1 MGRGRGAALRIRRCR
16 RAGGEEHPGGTGLS
30 QGHPR
35 HGRHAEGQDEDR
47 NIRYEHP
54 GPGLGLPDARLR
66 TRRFEA
72 RPHAGR
78 GDGPRGLRTWGRRAD
93 LSARPAGAMKA
104 AVIGG
109 AGYAGGELLRL
120 LLSHPEIE
128 VTQVTSER
136 LGGKFVHTVHPHLRR
151 RTELKFQS
159 RASLQPVDV
168 LFIALP
174 HGETSKEID
183 RLQSLAPT
191 IIDLSADFRLH
202 DPAEYP
208 TWYGWEHPQPA
219 LLADFVYALPE
230 LHREQIRTANRLAAG
245 GCLATATIL
254 GLYPLTRAGV
264 VDSTMPIVVEGKTG
278 SSAGGAESGPASHH
292 PHRRGEIRS
301 FAPTSHRHTAEI
313 IQELDLQSPN
323 GHGPNIAFSAT
334 AVEAVRGILVT
345 AHVFLKDDLSEK
357 DLWKI
362 YRAAYAD
369 EPFMR
374 IIKESK
380 GIHRCPNPKILSC

>member
-1 MGRGRGAALRIRRCR
+1 
-16 RAGGEEHPGGTGLS
+16 
-30 QGHPR
+30 
-35 HGRHAEGQDEDR
+35 
-47 NIRYEHP
+47 
-54 GPGLGLPDARLR
+54 
-66 TRRFEA
+66 
-72 RPHAGR
+72 
-78 GDGPRGLRTWGRRAD
+78 
-93 LSARPAGAMKA
+93 MKA

-159 RASLQPVDV
+159 RSALQPADV
-168 LFIALP
+168 LFLAMP
-174 HGETSKEID
+174 HGQTSREID
-183 RLQSLAPT
+183 QLQSLAPT

-202 DPAEYP
+202 DPGDYP
-208 TWYGWEHPQPA
+208 TWYGWEHPRPS
-219 LLADFVYALPE
+219 LLNDFVYALPE
-230 LHREQIRTANRLAAG
+230 LHREEIRTANRLAAG

-254 GLYPLTRAGV
+254 GIYPLIRAGAI
-264 VDSTMPIVVEGKTG
+264 DHSMPIVIEGKTG

-292 PHRRGEIRS
+292 PHRSGEMRS
-301 FAPTSHRHTAEI
+301 FAPTAHRHTAEI
-313 IQELDLQSPN
+313 IQELGLQSPN
-323 GHGPNIAFSAT
+323 GHGPTIAFSAT

-345 AHVFLKDDLSEK
+345 AHVFLKDDLTEK

-374 IIKESK
+374 IVKESQ
-380 GIHRCPNPKILSC
+380 GIHRYPNPKILSGTNYCDVGFERDPHSRRVVVMSALDNLMKGAAGQAVQALNVRFGWDERTGLDFPGLYPI

>member
-1 MGRGRGAALRIRRCR
+1 
-16 RAGGEEHPGGTGLS
+16 
-30 QGHPR
+30 
-35 HGRHAEGQDEDR
+35 
-47 NIRYEHP
+47 
-54 GPGLGLPDARLR
+54 
-66 TRRFEA
+66 
-72 RPHAGR
+72 
-78 GDGPRGLRTWGRRAD
+78 
-93 LSARPAGAMKA
+93 MKA

-159 RASLQPVDV
+159 RTAVQPVDV
-168 LFIALP
+168 LFLAMP
-174 HGETSKEID
+174 HGQTSREID
-183 RLQSLAPT
+183 QLQSLAPT

-202 DPAEYP
+202 DPAGYP

-219 LLADFVYALPE
+219 LLKDFVYALPE

-245 GCLATATIL
+245 GCLATASIL

-264 VDSTMPIVVEGKTG
+264 IDEAMPIVVEGMTG

-292 PHRRGEIRS
+292 PHRSGEMRS
-301 FAPTSHRHTAEI
+301 FAPTAHRHTAEI
-313 IQELDLQSPN
+313 IQELGLQSPN
-323 GHGPNIAFSAT
+323 GHRPNIAFSAT

-345 AHVFLKDDLSEK
+345 SHVFLKDDLSEK
-357 DLWKI
+357 DLWRI

-374 IIKESK
+374 IVKESQ
-380 GIHRCPNPKILSC
+380 GIHRYPNPKILSGTNYCDVGFERDPHSRRVVVMSALDNLMKGAAGQAVQALNVRFGWDERTGLDFPGLYPI

>member
-1 MGRGRGAALRIRRCR
+1 
-16 RAGGEEHPGGTGLS
+16 
-30 QGHPR
+30 
-35 HGRHAEGQDEDR
+35 
-47 NIRYEHP
+47 
-54 GPGLGLPDARLR
+54 
-66 TRRFEA
+66 
-72 RPHAGR
+72 
-78 GDGPRGLRTWGRRAD
+78 
-93 LSARPAGAMKA
+93 MKA

-120 LLSHPEIE
+120 LLSHPQVE

-159 RASLQPVDV
+159 RTSLQPVDV

-183 RLQSLAPT
+183 QLQTLAPT
-191 IIDLSADFRLH
+191 IVDLSADFRLR
-202 DPAEYP
+202 DRGGYP
-208 TWYGWEHPQPA
+208 TWYGWE
-219 LLADFVYALPE
+219 LPE
-230 LHREQIRTANRLAAG
+230 LHREQIRSANRLAAG
-245 GCLATATIL
+245 GCLATAAIL

-264 VDSTMPIVVEGKTG
+264 VDAAMPIVIEGKTG

-292 PHRRGEIRS
+292 PHRSGEMRS
-301 FAPTSHRHTAEI
+301 FAPTAHRHTAEI
-313 IQELDLQSPN
+313 IQELGLQSPN
-323 GHGPNIAFSAT
+323 GHGPTIAFSAT

-374 IIKESK
+374 IVKESQ
-380 GIHRCPNPKILSC
+380 GIHRYPNPKILSGTNYCDVGFERDPHSRRVVVMSALDNLMKGAAGQAVQALNVRFGWDERTGLDFPGLYPI